1 MAKPTYNP
9 SKIIRKRRHGFRA
22 RTAAGGQVLKARRAK
37 GRARLSAQLFV
48 KKNCRI
54 RKRKEFLDIAQSGFY
69 FKSGLIVVQCKSNQ
83 SEKIRVGFT
92 ASKKVGNAVVRNR
105 CKRRMR
111 ALADIVL
118 SDAEGII
125 ADYVFIAR
133 RNTAFADWNSLVS
146 EGNQAIAFLQK
157 KMSAQCAHS

>member
-1 MAKPTYNP
+1 M
-9 SKIIRKRRHGFRA
+9 
-22 RTAAGGQVLKARRAK
+22 
-37 GRARLSAQLFV
+37 

-69 FKSGLIVVQCKSNQ
+69 FKSGLIVVQCKANQ
-83 SEKIRVGFT
+83 SGKIRIGFT

-133 RNTAFADWNSLVS
+133 RNTASADWNSLVS